1 MMAAI
6 KFAISGAQIT
16 STVWSAYVELYEAM
30 TALMSASSRVD
41 ALPARHQYF
50 AQDLA
55 VLRGKLDDVLGPVDL
70 HANEKARFLSS
81 GRAYVFDGARR
92 GRPIGMQEQ
101 IAHAAALVWL
111 ANCKLMPPSTL
122 RRPVADIPR
131 FETYAFYEHR
141 LAACRSKLPTTD
153 EWTFGFNPARCAD
166 LYSKPATDPA
176 IFRQ

>member
-70 HANEKARFLSS
+70 HANEKARKRSIK
-81 GRAYVFDGARR
+81 
-92 GRPIGMQEQ
+92 P
-101 IAHAAALVWL
+101 
-111 ANCKLMPPSTL
+111 N
-122 RRPVADIPR
+122 
-131 FETYAFYEHR
+131 
-141 LAACRSKLPTTD
+141 LAA
-153 EWTFGFNPARCAD
+153 
-166 LYSKPATDPA
+166 
-176 IFRQ
+176 